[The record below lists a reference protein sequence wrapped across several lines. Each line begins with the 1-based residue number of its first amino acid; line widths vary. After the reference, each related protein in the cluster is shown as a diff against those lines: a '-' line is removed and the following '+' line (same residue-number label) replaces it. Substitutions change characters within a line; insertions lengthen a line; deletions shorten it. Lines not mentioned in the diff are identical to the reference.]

1 MVNPKEEKPN
11 RGDICQ
17 KIYTTGLLS
26 QTFYQQWQ
34 ISPPRPKQ
42 SRARG
47 FGKWSKNKPAKI
59 WKLWKAWNVKHWEQY
74 DIENPKYRQTGHSG
88 NQSSQTPKEGLRKQS
103 QNQSAKGEGGG
114 NPVPRVSNWW
124 VEVKVWYNSK
134 HHLGTD
140 TECHGAHKELSLPCD
155 QVLLSNRYRWEV
167 VHQNRKGGQ
176 ADLKKTFRKKISLHH
191 RSAGL
196 AIRLLTTVEPKQA
209 KMTRAMRVT
218 STA

>member
-1 MVNPKEEKPN
+1 MIGLRADKNALTLTIMKILVTLSVIATPHVMVNPKEEKPN
-11 RGDICQ
+11 RGNICQ

-103 QNQSAKGEGGG
+103 QNQFGKGEREGAIQLLGHSGEYG
-114 NPVPRVSNWW
+114 NKR
-124 VEVKVWYNSK
+124 
-134 HHLGTD
+134 HLGT
-140 TECHGAHKELSLPCD
+140 
-155 QVLLSNRYRWEV
+155 
-167 VHQNRKGGQ
+167 
-176 ADLKKTFRKKISLHH
+176 LKN
-191 RSAGL
+191 
-196 AIRLLTTVEPKQA
+196 
-209 KMTRAMRVT
+209 
-218 STA
+218 